1 MTQLICNFVGDA
13 KKDNPSKS
21 KHKTASPKVEEI
33 PTPHQ
38 NKPQQQPTDIKSA
51 KQSTNTPAQKES
63 DRKSSPSQ
71 SVSKDSKKSKKKSQ
85 IKETSTGL
93 PNVQSSVPKLEKATP
108 YEFISAW
115 NALKKSK
122 SLQPYYDLLQQIP
135 AKDLSSGE
143 LRFC

>member
-1 MTQLICNFVGDA
+1 MFYFVGDT

-21 KHKTASPKVEEI
+21 KHKTALSKVEEKVS
-33 PTPHQ
+33 PGQ
-38 NKPQQQPTDIKSA
+38 NKQQQSTDSKST
-51 KQSTNTPAQKES
+51 KQSANTTAQKES

-71 SVSKDSKKSKKKSQ
+71 SSSKDSKKSKKKSQ
-85 IKETSTGL
+85 IKETSSGL
-93 PNVQSSVPKLEKATP
+93 PSVQTSVPKLEKATP

-143 LRFC
+143 YKFC